1 MVRLTTFYVWIVF
14 RLSDRSRRGYFSYV
28 HFELR
33 MLSEVELF
41 FTSIECK
48 KVYKQ
53 QSGKNCELKIS
64 KRGFQLKP
72 SNPSWITT

>member
-41 FTSIECK
+41 LQASSARKFISNNLARIVNSK
-48 KVYKQ
+48 F
-53 QSGKNCELKIS
+53 LKE
-64 KRGFQLKP
+64 GF
-72 SNPSWITT
+72 S